1 MSLFSRLWT
10 GLLAWLRGL
19 SGPRPLQVRFVEGD
33 ELPLDLAPRCLTVA
47 QEDGILW
54 SAGMICPCGCGRR
67 LEVML
72 LEGVKPRWSL
82 SVDQRGLPSLHP
94 SVWVKDGC
102 RSHFWLRDG
111 VVHWC
116 GPER

>member
-1 MSLFSRLWT
+1 MSMFVRLWARV
-10 GLLAWLRGL
+10 LAWLQGL
-19 SGPRPLQVRFVEGD
+19 LGPRALGVRFVEGD
-33 ELPLDLAPRCLTVA
+33 ELPANLEPRCLTVA
-47 QEDGILW
+47 REDGTLW

-116 GPER
+116 GPET